1 MSRVRSY
8 KLIEPFVLEN
18 GREIP
23 LLDVAFETF
32 GALNEDKSNV
42 IWVCHALTANS
53 NVLEWWPQFFGKGKL
68 FDPEKHFIICPNS
81 LGSCY
86 GTTGPTTFE
95 KCGPL
100 LNNFPFFTTR
110 DMANAHERLRMYLGI
125 EEIHTLIGA
134 SLGGQQALEW
144 AIESTTRFNNLILIA
159 TNAEHSPYGRAFNE
173 SQRLAIFSDPTYG
186 RIDGGKNGLKI
197 ARSIALLSYRS
208 YKGYLN
214 TQSED
219 SNEVTDNY
227 KASSYQNYQG
237 DKLAHRFDAHS
248 YVALSKAMDSHNVG
262 RGRESIVAALLRI
275 KANTLVVG
283 ISTDQLFPPSE
294 QKRLARHIPNSNYYE
309 VDSDYGHDGFL
320 VASEELE
327 LVLADFIYNDF
338 KQSKKTTF
346 KSTTNSGELCDL
358 DNTFKIKK

>member
-1 MSRVRSY
+1 MSTSIKVY
-8 KLIEPFVLEN
+8 KSINPFVLEN
-18 GREIP
+18 GQTIEN
-23 LLDVAFETF
+23 LDVAYQTF
-32 GALNEDKSNV
+32 GNLDKDKSNV

-53 NVLEWWPQFFGKGKL
+53 NVLEWWPQFFGIGKL
-68 FDPEKHFIICPNS
+68 FDPEKHFIVCPNS

-100 LNNFPFFTTR
+100 LNNFPLFTTR
-110 DMANAHERLRMYLGI
+110 DMANAHEQLREFLGI

-134 SLGGQQALEW
+134 SLGGQQAVEW
-144 AIESTTRFNNLILIA
+144 AIESPSRFKNLVLIA

-173 SQRLAIFSDPTYG
+173 SQRLAIFSDPSCG

-214 TQSED
+214 TQSEG
-219 SNEVTDNY
+219 SNEVTDNF

-237 DKLAHRFDAHS
+237 DKLANRFDAHS

-283 ISTDQLFPPSE
+283 ISTDQLFPTSE
-294 QKRLARHIPNSNYYE
+294 QKRLARYIPNSNYHE

-320 VASEELE
+320 VASKELE
-327 LVLADFIYNDF
+327 LVLADFIFNEF

-346 KSTTNSGELCDL
+346 KSAAITRALYDL
-358 DNTFKIKK
+358 DNTFKN